1 MRLAVK
7 IFLANAFVILVV
19 LAVAVWSIAAI
30 TKLSVEHR
38 TITVRTA
45 EALGLEVAV
54 REAVVKSHRLEL
66 RGLVFADAEHAA
78 TSQAEATRIT
88 EVLQRLRGLLR
99 TDEERGR
106 LEQAIQ
112 GFAEYGAVVERARD
126 LLKRGATKRA
136 DEVLGREGGVVVD
149 RVVVALDGLITITQE
164 ALDRTQVEA
173 TAALGHVRNV
183 LDQLRVRTFTAIP
196 IGLALTVLA
205 AVAGTAIISIR
216 MTRSLR
222 QLSDATTAVAEGQF
236 REPLTVRTKDEVG
249 ALARAFNVMGERLR
263 QIDAMKEQFY
273 ATTSHEL
280 RSPLMSIREAA
291 RLMHDGAAG
300 PVTEKQERLLAIID
314 RGGDRLLRLVSKV
327 LDLSRADAGLLPL
340 DRRWFDLGQA
350 VARAIDEMR
359 PQAMQRQLALKL
371 ERPSG
376 EIKAFGDEDR
386 IVEVVVNLVANALR
400 FTPPG
405 GSVTVRV
412 TSTDAE
418 ALIEVEDTG
427 AGIRPDLLPVIFDR
441 FRQAHSGHGGTGL
454 GLALVRA
461 MVEAHGG
468 RVVVESQEGKG
479 SRFTVV
485 LPRNGH
491 AASRPA
497 GQPRA

>member
-30 TKLSVEHR
+30 TKLSVEQR

-45 EALGLEVAV
+45 EGLGLEVAV
-54 REAVVKSHRLEL
+54 REAVVKLHRLEL

-99 TDEERGR
+99 TDEERAR

-112 GFAEYGAVVERARD
+112 GFAEYRTVVERARD
-126 LLKRGATKRA
+126 LLKRGATKQA
-136 DEVLGREGGVVVD
+136 DEVLGHEGGVVVD
-149 RVVVALDGLITITQE
+149 RVVVALGGLVTITQE

-183 LDQLRVRTFTAIP
+183 LDQLRVRTFIAIP

-222 QLSDATTAVAEGQF
+222 QLSEATTAVAEGQF
-236 REPLTVRTKDEVG
+236 LEPLTVRTKDEVG

-273 ATTSHEL
+273 ATMSHEL

-300 PVTEKQERLLAIID
+300 QVTEKQERLLAIID

-400 FTPPG
+400 LTPPG

-485 LPRNGH
+485 LPRDGH

>member
-1 MRLAVK
+1 
-7 IFLANAFVILVV
+7 
-19 LAVAVWSIAAI
+19 
-30 TKLSVEHR
+30 
-38 TITVRTA
+38 
-45 EALGLEVAV
+45 
-54 REAVVKSHRLEL
+54 
-66 RGLVFADAEHAA
+66 
-78 TSQAEATRIT
+78 
-88 EVLQRLRGLLR
+88 
-99 TDEERGR
+99 
-106 LEQAIQ
+106 
-112 GFAEYGAVVERARD
+112 
-126 LLKRGATKRA
+126 
-136 DEVLGREGGVVVD
+136 
-149 RVVVALDGLITITQE
+149 
-164 ALDRTQVEA
+164 
-173 TAALGHVRNV
+173 
-183 LDQLRVRTFTAIP
+183 
-196 IGLALTVLA
+196 
-205 AVAGTAIISIR
+205 
-216 MTRSLR
+216 
-222 QLSDATTAVAEGQF
+222 
-236 REPLTVRTKDEVG
+236 
-249 ALARAFNVMGERLR
+249 
-263 QIDAMKEQFY
+263 
-273 ATTSHEL
+273 
-280 RSPLMSIREAA
+280 MSIREAA

-359 PQAMQRQLALKL
+359 PQAMPGQRALKL

-485 LPRNGH
+485 LPRDGH

>member
-1 MRLAVK
+1 
-7 IFLANAFVILVV
+7 
-19 LAVAVWSIAAI
+19 
-30 TKLSVEHR
+30 
-38 TITVRTA
+38 
-45 EALGLEVAV
+45 
-54 REAVVKSHRLEL
+54 
-66 RGLVFADAEHAA
+66 
-78 TSQAEATRIT
+78 
-88 EVLQRLRGLLR
+88 
-99 TDEERGR
+99 
-106 LEQAIQ
+106 
-112 GFAEYGAVVERARD
+112 
-126 LLKRGATKRA
+126 
-136 DEVLGREGGVVVD
+136 
-149 RVVVALDGLITITQE
+149 
-164 ALDRTQVEA
+164 
-173 TAALGHVRNV
+173 
-183 LDQLRVRTFTAIP
+183 
-196 IGLALTVLA
+196 
-205 AVAGTAIISIR
+205 
-216 MTRSLR
+216 
-222 QLSDATTAVAEGQF
+222 
-236 REPLTVRTKDEVG
+236 
-249 ALARAFNVMGERLR
+249 
-263 QIDAMKEQFY
+263 
-273 ATTSHEL
+273 
-280 RSPLMSIREAA
+280 MSIREAA
-291 RLMHDGAAG
+291 RLMHDGTAG

-314 RGGDRLLRLVSKV
+314 RGGDRVLRLVSKV

-386 IVEVVVNLVANALR
+386 IVEVVVNLVANAMR
-400 FTPPG
+400 FTAPG

-441 FRQAHSGHGGTGL
+441 FQQAHSGHGGTGL

-461 MVEAHGG
+461 IVEAHGG

-485 LPRNGH
+485 LPGDGH